1 MATAA
6 SQSALAKL
14 PAWGKGL
21 VGLGAVLLTA
31 GAYWF
36 IFYSDT
42 SAKIEGARRQQ
53 KSLNDELA
61 QQQQAE
67 ATYFADRDELALREQ
82 RARELNKVLPPDAET
97 DAFLST
103 VQTASNAAG
112 INLMG
117 YAPLDEVGQNFYAKV
132 PMRIEMSGRFQQI
145 AKFAYELGR
154 ADRIINVENI
164 ELSDPKVVGDEVILK
179 GRCLATAFRA
189 IQPKVAPRGPA
200 PPGSPPPAPSAGA
213 K

>member
-53 KSLNDELA
+53 K
-61 QQQQAE
+61 
-67 ATYFADRDELALREQ
+67 
-82 RARELNKVLPPDAET
+82 
-97 DAFLST
+97 
-103 VQTASNAAG
+103 
-112 INLMG
+112 
-117 YAPLDEVGQNFYAKV
+117 
-132 PMRIEMSGRFQQI
+132 
-145 AKFAYELGR
+145 
-154 ADRIINVENI
+154 
-164 ELSDPKVVGDEVILK
+164 
-179 GRCLATAFRA
+179 
-189 IQPKVAPRGPA
+189 
-200 PPGSPPPAPSAGA
+200 
-213 K
+213 